1 MYNLNIILSP
11 LDQFEIRDLISINL
25 GIINNSHLSL
35 TNIGFYLILSTI
47 IILSINILATNYNKL
62 VSNSW
67 SINQESL
74 YATIHSIVINQINPN
89 KGQVYFPFLY
99 ALFLFILINNLI
111 GLVTRC
117 LSLFIKIF
125 IFNLNKNLFRLYS
138 SYISSSTKYSFNNK
152 NSYSIHPYYITGF
165 IDGEGCFT
173 ISMFKDS
180 RMFKGWQVKPIFTI
194 NLHSKDIRILEAIQ
208 ITLGVGKIYKSGKD
222 TVQYRV
228 SSLKNLNVIINHL
241 DKYPLITQ
249 K

>member
-89 KGQVYFPFLY
+89 KGQVYFPFIY

-138 SYISSSTKYSFNNK
+138 SYISSSTKYSF
-152 NSYSIHPYYITGF
+152 
-165 IDGEGCFT
+165 
-173 ISMFKDS
+173 
-180 RMFKGWQVKPIFTI
+180 
-194 NLHSKDIRILEAIQ
+194 
-208 ITLGVGKIYKSGKD
+208 
-222 TVQYRV
+222 
-228 SSLKNLNVIINHL
+228 
-241 DKYPLITQ
+241 
-249 K
+249 